1 MMKRTRKLMK
11 RTRKMTEKVARIF
24 RTRVLNKMLRRFPK
38 KNLTALV
45 LQARRKTRRT
55 TTTSSRAAQ
64 NGQLRMTM
72 TTTR

>member
-11 RTRKMTEKVARIF
+11 RTRKMTEKVVRIF
-24 RTRVLNKMLRRFPK
+24 RTRVLNKMLHRFPK
-38 KNLTALV
+38 KNLTPLV
-45 LQARRKTRRT
+45 LQVRRKTRRT

>member
-38 KNLTALV
+38 KNLTPLV
-45 LQARRKTRRT
+45 LQVRRKTRRT

>member
-38 KNLTALV
+38 KNLTPLV